1 MEDLD
6 PSKQYH
12 LFNNF
17 CAMANGIAEG
27 LSASQSAIV
36 YVNWTKWAEFYQ
48 DKALDALF
56 VSYRDPVPILNTFAR
71 QYRTGSLSPSGHQVR
86 SHTVE
91 DTVQSI
97 GQDLSNMG
105 GPYPHLTS

>member
-1 MEDLD
+1 
-6 PSKQYH
+6 
-12 LFNNF
+12 
-17 CAMANGIAEG
+17 MANGIAEG